1 MECPLAF
8 SMRRISFVRR
18 AAIALALVCAI
29 ALASARPARAEIAAA
44 TRARIDEIASAPV
57 AHGEAPAIM
66 LGVISGNDRMIRAFG
81 ETALGSGVRPT
92 ATTEWEIGS
101 ITKTFTAMLLA
112 LYVQR
117 GVVRY
122 DDPLQKYVPAGVIVP
137 SYEGRR
143 ISLLDLA
150 THTSGLPKDPD
161 LRGVRHLDR
170 AAMYQRLCAYQLTRA
185 PGQQF
190 EYSNWGF
197 ALLARALMR
206 ASGDDYQNLVERE
219 ICAPLGMVDTRID
232 LTAQEIARQAQGY
245 GPEGFPRPHDNV
257 TWPAFN
263 GAGALRSTM
272 DDMMRYLAYNMGQ
285 TKTPLDTLLSDLQKR
300 RHRGGRAGTAVGL
313 AWQMVPM
320 RGTNKTIIWKNGAA
334 SGFFS
339 YVGFVRETGTG
350 VIVLADRK
358 VPVGRIAMQ
367 VLRTL
372 NGAGSVVEQA
382 PEEMDQDL
390 PNDEP
395 KN

>member
-1 MECPLAF
+1 MTRPLAF
-8 SMRRISFVRR
+8 GMRRISLIKM
-18 AAIALALVCAI
+18 ATIAFALIV
-29 ALASARPARAEIAAA
+29 ALGRPARAEIAAA

-66 LGVISGNDRMIRAFG
+66 LGVISGSDRMIRAFG

-122 DDPLQKYVPAGVIVP
+122 DDPLQKYVPDGVSVP
-137 SYEGRR
+137 SYHGRP
-143 ISLLDLA
+143 ITLLDLA

-161 LRGVRHLDR
+161 LSGVRHLDT
-170 AAMYQRLCAYQLTRA
+170 ATMYQRLEAYQLTRA
-185 PGQQF
+185 PGREF

-197 ALLARALMR
+197 ALLAHALMR
-206 ASGDDYQNLVERE
+206 ATGDDYQNLVERE
-219 ICAPLGMVDTRID
+219 ICAPLAMVDTRID
-232 LTAQEIARQAQGY
+232 LTPQEAARQAQGY
-245 GPEGFPRPHDNV
+245 SPEGFPRPHDNV

-285 TKTPLDTLLSDLQKR
+285 MKTPLDTLLPDLQKR
-300 RHRGGRAGTAVGL
+300 WHRGGRARTGVGL

-320 RGTNKTIIWKNGAA
+320 RGTHNTVIWKNGAA

-339 YVGFVRETGTG
+339 YIGFVKETGTG
-350 VIVLADRK
+350 VIVLANRK
-358 VPVGRIAMQ
+358 VPVGRIGIQ
-367 VLRTL
+367 ILRAL
-372 NGAGSVVEQA
+372 NGAGSVIEEA
-382 PEEMDQDL
+382 PQEMDQDQ
-390 PNDEP
+390 
-395 KN
+395 